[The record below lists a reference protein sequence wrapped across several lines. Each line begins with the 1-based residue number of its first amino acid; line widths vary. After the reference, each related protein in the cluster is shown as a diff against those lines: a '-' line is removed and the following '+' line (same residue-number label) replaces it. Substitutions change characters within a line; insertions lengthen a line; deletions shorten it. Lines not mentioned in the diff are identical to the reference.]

1 MSLDE
6 VRVRL
11 SAAAIMLDFDGS
23 LAPIVPEPEDAYP
36 WPGVAEVLSDLVG
49 RAALVAIVTG
59 RPESFVRG
67 VLDVPRLE
75 VVGLYGLE
83 GAAPL
88 GADVSEA
95 LRSLAATEPGA
106 RIEHKGVSVSVH
118 VRGAPDPEAASARLR
133 GRAREIATRFGL
145 AMFEGK
151 RVIELAP
158 PGARKGGVVRQL
170 LVRTEPDAAMYA
182 GDDLEDGEAFRALDE
197 LDGPTCRVAVTGAES
212 PEELLRAADLLVE
225 GPPGLLELLR
235 TL

>member
-1 MSLDE
+1 MSLDG
-6 VRVRL
+6 VRARL
-11 SAAAIMLDFDGS
+11 SEAAIMLDFDGT

-36 WPGVAEVLSDLVG
+36 WPGVADVLADLVG

-67 VLDVPRLE
+67 VLDVPKLE

-88 GADVSEA
+88 GPEVSEA
-95 LRSLAATEPGA
+95 LRSLAATEDGA

-118 VRGAPDPEAASARLR
+118 VRGAPDPEAATARLR
-133 GRAREIATRFGL
+133 GPAREIATRFGL

-170 LVRTEPDAAMYA
+170 LVRVEPDAALYA
-182 GDDLEDGEAFRALDE
+182 GDDLEDGEAFHALDE
-197 LDGPTCRVAVTGAES
+197 LAGPTCRVAVTGVES

-225 GPPGLLELLR
+225 GPPGLLEILR